1 MGNLKVY
8 SKREEKANYL
18 SHAFGVLIAAVATVM
33 LISRAVDAQNGWAIV
48 AYSIFGAGMMT
59 CMAAS
64 TLYHYTQHSERKI
77 RLRYFDHASIYL
89 LIASSYSPFTLIL
102 IRNEGYW
109 GWGLF
114 ALIWLIALI
123 GIGLNFREIKANSHL
138 KTASYVLMGLLA
150 FVALKPMV
158 DVALATDSLALLYW
172 LGVGGVSYIVGAI
185 IYAMAKREFMHAV
198 FHLFVLFGL
207 ISHIVAAWLIPV

>member
-8 SKREEKANYL
+8 SKREEKVNYL
-18 SHAFGVLIAAVATVM
+18 THAFGVVIAAIATV
-33 LISRAVDAQNGWAIV
+33 LLVVRAIDAENGWAV
-48 AYSIFGAGMMT
+48 AAYSIFGCGMMV

-64 TLYHYTQHSERKI
+64 TLYHYTQDPERKI
-77 RLRYFDHASIYL
+77 RLRYVDHASIYL

-114 ALIWLIALI
+114 TLIWLIAFV
-123 GIGLNFREIKANSHL
+123 GIGFNFRELKANSHL

-150 FVALKPMV
+150 FIALKPMIEV
-158 DVALATDSLALLYW
+158 AVVEDALASLYW
-172 LGVGGVSYIVGAI
+172 LGIGGVFYIVGAFFLCPCQ
-185 IYAMAKREFMHAV
+185 A
-198 FHLFVLFGL
+198 
-207 ISHIVAAWLIPV
+207 

>member
-18 SHAFGVLIAAVATVM
+18 THAFGVIIAAVATVM
-33 LISRAVDAQNGWAIV
+33 LISRAVDAHNGWAIL

-59 CMAAS
+59 CMVAS
-64 TLYHYTQHSERKI
+64 TLYHYTKHPERKLQ
-77 RLRYFDHASIYL
+77 LRYFDHASIYL
-89 LIASSYSPFTLIL
+89 LIASSYSPFMLIM

-114 ALIWLIALI
+114 ALIWLIALV
-123 GIGLNFREIKANSHL
+123 GIGLNFRGLKANNHL

-158 DVALATDSLALLYW
+158 AVAVATDSLASLYW
-172 LGVGGVSYIVGAI
+172 LGVGGVLYILGAI
-185 IYAMAKREFMHAV
+185 IYALAMREFMHAV

-207 ISHIVAAWLIPV
+207 LSHIVAAWLIPV

>member
-33 LISRAVDAQNGWAIV
+33 LISRAVDAENGWAIV
-48 AYSIFGAGMMT
+48 AYSIFGFGMMV
-59 CMAAS
+59 CMGAS
-64 TLYHYTQHSERKI
+64 TLYHYTQHSERKK

-114 ALIWLIALI
+114 ALIWLIALV

-158 DVALATDSLALLYW
+158 EVAMATDSLASLYW

-207 ISHIVAAWLIPV
+207 LSHIIAAWLIPV

>member
-1 MGNLKVY
+1 MGNLKAY

-18 SHAFGVLIAAVATVM
+18 SHAFGVLLAAAATILLV
-33 LISRAVDAQNGWAIV
+33 SRAVDAENGWAV
-48 AYSIFGAGMMT
+48 LAYSIFGVGMMT

-102 IRNEGYW
+102 IRNEGFW

-114 ALIWLIALI
+114 ALIWLIALV
-123 GIGLNFREIKANSHL
+123 GIGFNFREIKANSHL

-158 DVALATDSLALLYW
+158 DVALATDSLASLYW

-207 ISHIVAAWLIPV
+207 ISHIIAAWLIPV